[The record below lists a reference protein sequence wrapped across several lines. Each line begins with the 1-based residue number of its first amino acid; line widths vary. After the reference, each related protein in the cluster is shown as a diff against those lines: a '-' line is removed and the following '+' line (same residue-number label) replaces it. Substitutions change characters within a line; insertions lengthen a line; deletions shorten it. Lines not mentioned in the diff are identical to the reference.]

1 MVVKAVLSKPKET
14 TVCCIY
20 RPRLTLQT
28 RPFNV
33 VAKCRYGKSW
43 TKVLLIDEGASGYSS
58 LQVGYVDG
66 TSHGL
71 LLLYEQSDRDELI
84 MAPARFIFR
93 AL

>member
-1 MVVKAVLSKPKET
+1 MLYFTGPDSLYK
-14 TVCCIY
+14 
-20 RPRLTLQT
+20 RDHLTLWQS
-28 RPFNV
+28 V
-33 VAKCRYGKSW
+33 DIGKSW

-84 MAPARFIFR
+84 MAPARFISR